1 MLTSSGGLL
10 CIGASRSE
18 HMVVLTDSWVEIARA
33 ECRDAGSGG
42 VKKVVE
48 GSGRA

>member
-1 MLTSSGGLL
+1 MLTSIGGLL
-10 CIGASRSE
+10 CIGTSRSE

-33 ECRDAGSGG
+33 EWSDVGSGR

>member
-1 MLTSSGGLL
+1 MLTSSDGLL

-33 ECRDAGSGG
+33 EWSDVGSGR

>member
-10 CIGASRSE
+10 CIGTSRSE
-18 HMVVLTDSWVEIARA
+18 RMVVLTDSWVEIPRA
-33 ECRDAGSGG
+33 EWSDVGSGR
-42 VKKVVE
+42 VKRVVE

>member
-1 MLTSSGGLL
+1 
-10 CIGASRSE
+10 
-18 HMVVLTDSWVEIARA
+18 MVVLTDSWVEIARA
-33 ECRDAGSGG
+33 EWRGVGSGR

>member
-1 MLTSSGGLL
+1 MLTSIGGLL
-10 CIGASRSE
+10 CIGVSRSE

-33 ECRDAGSGG
+33 EWSEVGSGR

>member
-1 MLTSSGGLL
+1 MLTSIGGLL
-10 CIGASRSE
+10 YIGASRSE

-33 ECRDAGSGG
+33 EWRDVGSGR